1 MNLKNI
7 KSKTGKF
14 FVFEI
19 FFLALFFHVSC
30 VVSKIHHNQYIAISS
45 ANKTICLLLKE
56 EYEKAY
62 LDAHPELQKNGPCEL
77 FKAAMDSSLFRFE
90 GGVKKIEFDY
100 FLPVQGKRAIELFY
114 QTSYNNPEK
123 ELVLHLALL
132 GDRKEGYKVCL
143 IDFGNAIKF
152 RPNVKVINQQKQK
165 IEGEII
171 IKPDTI
177 IVNPEVLREFLEL
190 QQEKDK

>member
-1 MNLKNI
+1 MKLKYI
-7 KSKTGKF
+7 KSKTRKF

-30 VVSKIHHNQYIAISS
+30 VVSKIHHNHYIAISS

-90 GGVKKIEFDY
+90 GGVEKIEFDY
-100 FLPVQGKRAIELFY
+100 FLPVLGQRAIELFY
-114 QTSYNNPEK
+114 QITYNNPGK
-123 ELVLHLALL
+123 ELVLHLVLV
-132 GDRKEGYKVCL
+132 GDSKEGYEVCL
-143 IDFGNAIKF
+143 IDFGNEVKA
-152 RPNVKVINQQKQK
+152 RPNVKVINQQKQE
-165 IEGEII
+165 IEGEVI

-177 IVNPEVLREFLEL
+177 IVNPDVLREFLEL